1 MKTVYVAAAVINK
14 DDKILCVQRNFNNL
28 EYISF
33 KWEFPGGKIEP
44 NETSEETIIREIKEE
59 LNLTIK
65 VNGFLLKV
73 EHTYPD
79 FRLIMDTFLC
89 EIEIGEIQLNEHID
103 LKWLTLNELQNL
115 DWAAADLPIVQKLI
129 DKNY

>member
-1 MKTVYVAAAVINK
+1 MKTIHVAAAVINK
-14 DDKILCVQRNFNNL
+14 EDKILCVKRNLNNL
-28 EYISF
+28 EYISY

-65 VNGFLLKV
+65 VNRFLLKV

-89 EIEIGEIQLNEHID
+89 EIENGEIQLNEHVD
-103 LKWLTLNELQNL
+103 LKWLTLNELQDL